1 MHPASS
7 ALFFM
12 TLTRIVTWSHFL
24 AREILRPGDLA
35 VDLTAGK
42 GRDTCLLAE
51 MVAPAGRVVAFD
63 VQEPALAA
71 TDQALRETGHQPV
84 RLQAGQQVPES
95 FGIFLVQSCHSNL
108 CRVVPAG
115 AKVIM
120 ANLGYLPG
128 GDPTVM
134 TAEPTTLAALEQ
146 SLEILAAGGRLIV
159 TVYPGHA
166 GGREEDAA
174 VSRFFSRLSSSD
186 WQVLQMRVA
195 NHAGAPGLI
204 AAEKKL

>member
-1 MHPASS
+1 
-7 ALFFM
+7 M

-24 AREILRPGDLA
+24 AREILQPGDLA

-42 GRDTCLLAE
+42 GRDTCLLAGA
-51 MVAPAGRVVAFD
+51 VAPGGRVIAFD
-63 VQEPALAA
+63 LQESALKA
-71 TDQALRETGHQPV
+71 TDQALREGDHRPV
-84 RLQAGQQVPES
+84 RLQTGHRVPDVP
-95 FGIFLVQSCHSNL
+95 GVFLVRDCHSGL
-108 CRVVPAG
+108 GRIVTG
-115 AKVIM
+115 DAKVII

-128 GDPTVM
+128 GDPAVM

-146 SLEILAAGGRLIV
+146 SLEILTEGGRLIV

-174 VSRFFSRLSSSD
+174 VSRFFSGLSSRD

-195 NHAGAPGLI
+195 NHAVAPGLI
-204 AAEKKL
+204 AAEKKF